1 VTTVGGFRLLDPESA
16 SPGAVIGIVTD
27 VNDPDGLGMVQVEL
41 PWYGEGYREWAR
53 VVQPYAG
60 DNVGSTWVPEKDGE
74 VLVLFEHGNL
84 RRPYVIGC
92 LYSAVDR
99 PPESRTASRDIRTV
113 KTPSGAEI
121 RVDETAQTVEIK
133 TKSGASLLLEEKSGA
148 LTIKA
153 TQRLLLD
160 ATDIEIK
167 ASGSVKV
174 TGTSIAL
181 N

>member
-1 VTTVGGFRLLDPESA
+1 MSSFRLLAPEIA
-16 SPGAVIGIVTD
+16 SPGAVIGLVTD
-27 VNDPDGLGMVQVEL
+27 VNDPDGLGRVEVEL

-53 VVQPYAG
+53 VAHPYAG
-60 DNVGSTWVPEKDGE
+60 DKVGSTWVPEKDGE
-74 VLVLFEHGNL
+74 VLVLFEYGNL

-92 LYSAVDR
+92 LYNAVDL
-99 PPESRTASRDIRTV
+99 PPESRTASKDVRTL

-121 RVDETAQTVEIK
+121 RVDETDQTVEIK
-133 TKSGASLLLEEKSGA
+133 TKTGASLLLEETSGT

-153 TQRLLLD
+153 AQRLVLD

-174 TGTSIAL
+174 TGQSIAL
-181 N
+181 NP